1 VLSFWTASD
10 NGASPAAGRAE
21 DVESGARMWGG
32 RRWRAREKS
41 GAGKTVSAFTR
52 MLVMVSS
59 RARWGL
65 NWYLELGLGQR

>member
-1 VLSFWTASD
+1 MLSFWTASD
-10 NGASPAAGRAE
+10 SGASPAAGRAE
-21 DVESGARMWGG
+21 DVESGARMCGG

-41 GAGKTVSAFTR
+41 GAGKTVRAFTR
-52 MLVMVSS
+52 MLVIVSS